1 MERTPS
7 PEVTAKPGTGL
18 PADPAAPS
26 PRRVE
31 RREWAWLAAA
41 SVVVL
46 AAASLPWLWAAL
58 RTPASLHWSGFIWYP
73 PDDSL
78 LLSALWEGVRGHWLH
93 RPPYALADGPGA
105 LFYPEYLLL
114 GHVSAWTRL
123 DPVTVLHLARLAC
136 GALLLVSLYSFVARF
151 HANLPHRRFA
161 FLLAATGAGL
171 GWVVLLFTGVRS
183 TEMSMPET
191 FPFFAMLASLHLTLA
206 LAALLW
212 VLDALV
218 PEGGGPPRGR
228 RGRLVAGA
236 LVLAIVQP
244 FGTVIAGAVGGAWA
258 AARWVR
264 ERRPPRGALLRLL
277 VLAAASLP
285 FILHEIATIAL
296 NPAYAGWREQVRTPA
311 PPAWQLV
318 LAAGLLLPFALA
330 GAVKAARRRSANDLL
345 LLAWLAATAVLVA
358 LPWYQSRRFDF
369 AAYVPVA
376 LLAAIA
382 LERARGPD
390 TGLERG
396 LFVTFNALGSALVLG
411 ASLML
416 MVHHDRTVFMSRDE
430 WDAVRFLR
438 AHARECE
445 VVLAPPATSMFVMAS
460 APLRVVHG
468 HPAETPRA
476 AATRASV
483 EDFYRGAA
491 PLPDTLLAR
500 VDWIVAGARGPTI
513 PAGFERAFA
522 AGDVEVYGRQ
532 R

>member
-1 MERTPS
+1 M
-7 PEVTAKPGTGL
+7 TARPGTGL
-18 PADPAAPS
+18 PAEPAAPS

-41 SVVVL
+41 SALIL
-46 AAASLPWLWAAL
+46 AAAALPWLWAVL
-58 RTPASLHWSGFIWYP
+58 RTPASLHWGGFIWYP

-78 LLSALWEGVRGHWLH
+78 LLSTLWEGVRGHWLH

-105 LFYPEYLLL
+105 FFYPEYLLL
-114 GHVSAWTRL
+114 GHVSAGTRL
-123 DPVTVLHLARLAC
+123 DPVTVLHLTRLAC
-136 GALLLVSLYSFVARF
+136 GALLLATLYAFVARF
-151 HANLPHRRFA
+151 HAKPRQRRFA
-161 FLLAATGAGL
+161 FLLCATGAGL
-171 GWVVLLFTGVRS
+171 GWVVLLATGVRS
-183 TEMSMPET
+183 TELSMPET
-191 FPFFAMLASLHLTLA
+191 FPCFAMLVSLHLTLA
-206 LAALLW
+206 LAAQLW

-218 PEGGGPPRGR
+218 PEDGAPPRGSW
-228 RGRLVAGA
+228 GRLVAGA

-244 FGTVIAGAVGGAWA
+244 FGTAIAGAVGGAWVA
-258 AARWVR
+258 VRWAR
-264 ERRPPRGALLRLL
+264 ERRPPRDSLLRLL

-285 FILHEIATIAL
+285 FVLHEIATIAL

-330 GAVKAARRRSANDLL
+330 GAVRAARRRSANDLL

-358 LPWYQSRRFDF
+358 LPWYQGRRFDF

-396 LFVTFNALGSALVLG
+396 LFVTFNALGSVLVLG

-416 MVHHDRTVFMSRDE
+416 MVRHDRTVFMSRGE
-430 WDAVRFLR
+430 WDAIRFLR
-438 AHARECE
+438 AHARERE
-445 VVLAPPATSMFVMAS
+445 VVLAPPAASLFVMAS
-460 APLRVVHG
+460 TPLRVVHG

-476 AATRASV
+476 AETRAAV
-483 EDFYRGAA
+483 AGFYRGA

-500 VDWIVAGARGPTI
+500 VDWIVAGAPGPVI

-522 AGDVEVYGRQ
+522 AGDAEVYR
-532 R
+532 RR